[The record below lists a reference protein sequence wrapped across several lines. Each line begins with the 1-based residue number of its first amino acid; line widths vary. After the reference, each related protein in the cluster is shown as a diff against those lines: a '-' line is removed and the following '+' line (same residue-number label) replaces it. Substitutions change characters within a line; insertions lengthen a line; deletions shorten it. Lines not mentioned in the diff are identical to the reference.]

1 MEHTAL
7 GEYASWLRPR
17 RELVPIFRHLL
28 DTIGTKTLLVV
39 EGRVFG
45 TRVHDGLAAGARLW
59 LSRLARRDD
68 AMMSIKIVTLMQ
80 VIYLFP
86 WLFLH
91 EGHDRAMLAPKG
103 LVVVFRYVCEVVR
116 RSEREMER
124 VNKLTSIVILD
135 DLVHQLRL
143 DVAQCTKESLR
154 ILSDN

>member
-1 MEHTAL
+1 
-7 GEYASWLRPR
+7 LRPR
-17 RELVPIFRHLL
+17 RELIPTIFRHLL
-28 DTIGTKTLLVV
+28 DTISTITLLVV

-45 TRVHDGLAAGARLW
+45 TRVHDGLAAEACLW

-68 AMMSIKIVTLMQ
+68 AMMSIGIVTLMQ

-91 EGHDRAMLAPKG
+91 KGHDRAMPVPKG
-103 LVVVFRYVCEVVR
+103 FVVFFHYVCEVVR
-116 RSEREMER
+116 KSEREMER

-135 DLVHQLRL
+135 DLIHQLRL
-143 DVAQCTKESLR
+143 DVAQCTEESLQ